1 MEDDLEL
8 FKATIKKGIQ
18 KFNKYFEDEYQI
30 LFDESKENLTI
41 EEIKK
46 IITGCII
53 FVKI

>member
-1 MEDDLEL
+1 MEDELEF
-8 FKATIKKGIQ
+8 FKTMIKKGIQ
-18 KFNKYFEDEYQI
+18 KLNRFYENYFEI
-30 LFDESKENLTI
+30 LFEDCKENLTI